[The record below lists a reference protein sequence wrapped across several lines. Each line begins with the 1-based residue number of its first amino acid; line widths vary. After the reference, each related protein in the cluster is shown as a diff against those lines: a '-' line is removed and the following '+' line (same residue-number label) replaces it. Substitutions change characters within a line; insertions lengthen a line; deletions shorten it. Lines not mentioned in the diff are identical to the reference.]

1 MEGRRCGKISVHEQ
15 TLRLGRRQEQIV
27 GNHPLSDGSKIDGGR
42 PMSEERAFRNL
53 DGRHEFDGKRI
64 LVTGGTRGIGAAI
77 VHRLGSGGGEV
88 LTIGRSLPSG
98 TSHDGFVKA
107 DISTA
112 NGVNDVVS
120 AVMDRLAGLDIL
132 IHNVGGSA
140 ARGGGSLALS
150 DDDWQKAF
158 DMNLFAAVRLDRAF
172 LPSMLQQGSGV
183 IMHISSIQ
191 RTLPLYDATLA
202 YAAAK
207 EALPTSP
214 QPPPTH

>member
-1 MEGRRCGKISVHEQ
+1 M
-15 TLRLGRRQEQIV
+15 
-27 GNHPLSDGSKIDGGR
+27 SK
-42 PMSEERAFRNL
+42 ERAFRNL

-77 VHRLGSGGGEV
+77 VHRLGSGGGKV

-98 TSHDGFVKA
+98 TSRDGFVKA

-140 ARGGGSLALS
+140 AGGGRALALS
-150 DDDWQKAF
+150 GDDSWSTP
-158 DMNLFAAVRLDRAF
+158 F
-172 LPSMLQQGSGV
+172 LPSQ
-183 IMHISSIQ
+183 ISYAYETRRAQ
-191 RTLPLYDATLA
+191 NTLY
-202 YAAAK
+202 
-207 EALPTSP
+207 
-214 QPPPTH
+214 